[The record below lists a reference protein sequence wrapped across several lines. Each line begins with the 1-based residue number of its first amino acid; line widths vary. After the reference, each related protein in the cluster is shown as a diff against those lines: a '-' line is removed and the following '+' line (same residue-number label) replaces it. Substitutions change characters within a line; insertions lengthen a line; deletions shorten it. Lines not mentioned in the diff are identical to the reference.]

1 MKTSQTR
8 SVPFYEAGYSADRP
22 ILPGLRETYPTF
34 SDDKLREVQD
44 RMERYLRLVIRFRDR
59 ISADPIENQKYKRLR
74 AMRLAWEKTDQS
86 CRCHECW
93 TKFEQAFDSAQT
105 GLPSFAT
112 APNTDPEAKLCRLKP
127 VEKG

>member
-1 MKTSQTR
+1 MKNKQPR
-8 SVPFYEAGYSADRP
+8 SAAFYEPVASADRP

-44 RMERYLRLVIRFRDR
+44 RMERYLRLVIRVYDR
-59 ISADPIENQKYKRLR
+59 ISADPVEYQKYKKIKM
-74 AMRLAWEKTDQS
+74 MRLAWEKSDQS

-93 TKFEQAFDSAQT
+93 TKFEQAYDSAQAD
-105 GLPSFAT
+105 LSSSAT

-127 VEKG
+127 GEIG